1 MKQRSEDAKPFNKS
15 FADRVW
21 NGRLFA
27 RAYAL
32 INEGYHK
39 IKWKVSNKTPVA
51 MYVDSEP
58 VRQREQWLVLS
69 SKYFE
74 KLEKNASVVQ
84 KRESV
89 KEWVE
94 VFKGLLTNPN
104 ETARKIKSF
113 QEMRDWAY
121 TFFVVEEM
129 PKGKLHDT
137 LAGIFKTNCSAKEL
151 QQAKKAKKP
160 YTFRLWQC
168 SCPCYQHY
176 LICKDCIAMGYENH
190 AFPWPDRLNPEG
202 QGKGPLKGK
211 TSAKCRKGSMRDM
224 S

>member
-1 MKQRSEDAKPFNKS
+1 M
-15 FADRVW
+15 
-21 NGRLFA
+21 
-27 RAYAL
+27 
-32 INEGYHK
+32 
-39 IKWKVSNKTPVA
+39 
-51 MYVDSEP
+51 
-58 VRQREQWLVLS
+58 LS

-104 ETARKIKSF
+104 ETARCPTCIPCTLGHLVPTCTNSHVPLACHRKIKSF

-129 PKGKLHDT
+129 PEGKLHDT

-151 QQAKKAKKP
+151 QQAKKARKP
-160 YTFRLWQC
+160 FTFKLWQR
-168 SCPCYQHY
+168 SCPCS
-176 LICKDCIAMGYENH
+176 
-190 AFPWPDRLNPEG
+190 AFDYAPP
-202 QGKGPLKGK
+202 
-211 TSAKCRKGSMRDM
+211 
-224 S
+224 